1 MATLT
6 NLSKE
11 QIIELTER
19 LFSPSLNKLD
29 FTIHNLRRQKMQGVT
44 QLKSNFCDKND
55 VDSYISIDSR

>member
-1 MATLT
+1 MATIT

-29 FTIHNLRRQKMQGVT
+29 FTIHNLRRQKMQGGYTIKVK
-44 QLKSNFCDKND
+44 LL
-55 VDSYISIDSR
+55 